1 MLAATDSS
9 WNMEREIWN
18 EAISSQKDLVS
29 SVSKSPFRKQKTD
42 ETQGRRVTEL
52 LIKAETLI
60 QNQNKKHKM

>member
-1 MLAATDSS
+1 
-9 WNMEREIWN
+9 MERE
-18 EAISSQKDLVS
+18 AISCQKDLVS